1 MPNPFSEHILRIYAI
16 APQSNISEGFFMY
29 YYENN
34 DGNLEK
40 LLKSYEDYL
49 RNANKIDYKIGE
61 NKPPFDLDCEDDTRG
76 FDGL

>member
-1 MPNPFSEHILRIYAI
+1 
-16 APQSNISEGFFMY
+16 MY

-34 DGNLEK
+34 NGNLES

-61 NKPPFDLDCEDDTRG
+61 N
-76 FDGL
+76 